1 MGRTVVGFETGNK
14 KESTCSVAFEKKS
27 AAITQHSTA
36 LRHCLANKSD
46 AGYFFWAAPTHRFP
60 VTIRN
65 KIPLSKRTEHVK
77 KRVGPKVFFFWNGGG
92 YETFIAIIDF
102 LVLYGKRRVARL
114 PFQNGVWL
122 TLMCCLEKFFSNLPA
137 ISMIKKV
144 GKRV

>member
-102 LVLYGKRRVARL
+102 LVLRETESSAASVSKRRLAHFDVL
-114 PFQNGVWL
+114 SGKV
-122 TLMCCLEKFFSNLPA
+122 FFEFAGN
-137 ISMIKKV
+137 
-144 GKRV
+144 